1 MQNLMKLPDWADFDI
16 THVENCEEESSIKIQ
31 LAYSDAMKD
40 MLMAYGLKGIIR
52 EGLDSA
58 ELEAFNDNDPLT
70 EQLDLFD

>member
-1 MQNLMKLPDWADFDI
+1 MQKLTLPDWADFDI

-40 MLMAYGLKGIIR
+40 MLMAYGLKSIIR

-58 ELEAFNDNDPLT
+58 ELEAFNDNDPFP